1 MSPFSLQQENALAT
15 FKNNLHL
22 PNNGFHT
29 LIIELSKEYQLPFQ
43 RVRKA
48 LINSQK
54 SVERKIKQDFDNLVR
69 EDLSQE
75 NWLKLIRTE
84 LTELSKDNQSVLDNL
99 NKNEMYIQAQALAEE
114 SISSEAVREEILEA
128 LFLAYEKVVFK
139 PLLSMLHTSPLYW
152 KLMRCEELSQM
163 TLETRLLFAEYTEY
177 MEAAET
183 LFQLDEAVRNEIR
196 TPE

>member
-1 MSPFSLQQENALAT
+1 MSPFSLQQENALAM

-54 SVERKIKQDFDNLVR
+54 SVERKIKQDFDNLVS

-84 LTELSKDNQSVLDNL
+84 LTELAKDNQSVLDNL
-99 NKNEMYIQAQALAEE
+99 NKNEMYIQARTLAEE

-128 LFLAYEKVVFK
+128 LFLVYEKVVFK

-163 TLETRLLFAEYTEY
+163 TQENRLLFAEYAEY

-183 LFQLDEAVRNEIR
+183 LFQLDEAVRNETR